1 MANLIETIKKIS
13 QGANEASAP
22 CDLLFGVV
30 TSISPLEI
38 TVEQKLKLTQEF
50 LILTKNVKDYTVE
63 VSIDWE
69 TENKTLNANHSHSKS
84 GSITVNSKA
93 TVSPNPD
100 SIQVSVSNEVT
111 DNTKIDTKSI
121 NLTHNHEITG
131 KKKMTIHNGLKRN
144 DTVILIQKKGG
155 QEYVVIDKI

>member
-63 VSIDWE
+63 VSVDWE
-69 TENKTLNANHSHSKS
+69 TGNKTLNANHSHSKS
-84 GSITVNSKA
+84 GNITVNSKA
-93 TVSPNPD
+93 TVNPNPD
-100 SIQVSVSNEVT
+100 SIQVSISNEVT
-111 DNTKIDTKSI
+111 DNTKIDEKTI
-121 NLTHNHEITG
+121 NLTHNHKITG
-131 KKKMTIHNGLKRN
+131 KKKITVHNGLKRN